1 MNDSERNVK
10 EQIINNIKR
19 INSIGNDSEKVNGFE
34 IKINIYFYI
43 LGIIILLIAYIG
55 PYFYYKIIQKKTF
68 NPQKNIGVKHAI

>member
-43 LGIIILLIAYIG
+43 LGIIILLITYIG

>member
-19 INSIGNDSEKVNGFE
+19 INNIVNDSEKANGFE

-43 LGIIILLIAYIG
+43 LGIIILLISYIG
-55 PYFYYKIIQKKTF
+55 PYFYFKIIQKKSF

>member
-19 INSIGNDSEKVNGFE
+19 INNIVNDSEKANGFE

-55 PYFYYKIIQKKTF
+55 PYFYFKIIQKKSF

>member
-55 PYFYYKIIQKKTF
+55 PYFYYKILQKKTF

>member
-19 INSIGNDSEKVNGFE
+19 INNIVNDSEKANGFE

-43 LGIIILLIAYIG
+43 LGIIILSIIKFM
-55 PYFYYKIIQKKTF
+55 FY
-68 NPQKNIGVKHAI
+68 

>member
-1 MNDSERNVK
+1 MNDSERNDK

-19 INSIGNDSEKVNGFE
+19 INSIGNDSEKINLYE

-43 LGIIILLIAYIG
+43 LGIILLLIAYIG

>member
-19 INSIGNDSEKVNGFE
+19 INNIVNDSEKANGFE

-43 LGIIILLIAYIG
+43 LGIIILLLAYIG
-55 PYFYYKIIQKKTF
+55 PYFYFKIIQKKSF